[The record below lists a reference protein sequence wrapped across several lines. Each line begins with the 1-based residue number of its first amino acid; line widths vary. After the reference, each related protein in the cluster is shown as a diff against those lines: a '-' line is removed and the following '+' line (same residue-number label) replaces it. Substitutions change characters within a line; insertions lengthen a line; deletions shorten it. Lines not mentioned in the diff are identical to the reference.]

1 MAVVGAVISIWD
13 GKNIECGAVSAHY
26 LRVMGALPHIGT
38 RMRAIAFC
46 FAAVFAVALSPLLTA
61 QAAAAEPEIS
71 VPAGARDVSR
81 EWQAF
86 GRNGKLDAKRV
97 DEAYATVL
105 DELRGY
111 KLVVVPSY
119 LSGLLID
126 AGELGLTDYLRAP
139 IDALKA
145 DGIEAEIAPVDTE
158 ESVAENG
165 RRLTAFI
172 ASSKR
177 PVCIISHSKGGLD
190 TLEFLLRAE
199 PQLRRQ
205 VACWVVLQ
213 SPFGG
218 SPVADLIVGEDWTRG
233 ITEPVLRALGGSG
246 KSIDDLTV
254 EVRTKYM
261 NKHSQYIESIAKSFP
276 IIVLATYLDGTR
288 TPSLHMAPTYHWM
301 KDNGVKSDGLVPL
314 SSALLPGARYV
325 VIPGLDHTDPVAS
338 KPFLGNPVDRV
349 LLWKS
354 LLYLALSDRP
364 T

>member
-1 MAVVGAVISIWD
+1 MFLMVPV
-13 GKNIECGAVSAHY
+13 
-26 LRVMGALPHIGT
+26 
-38 RMRAIAFC
+38 
-46 FAAVFAVALSPLLTA
+46 AAG
-61 QAAAAEPEIS
+61 EPEIT
-71 VPAGARDVSR
+71 VPAGARDVSP

-97 DEAYATVL
+97 DAAYATVL

-111 KLVVVPSY
+111 KIVVVPSY
-119 LSGLLID
+119 LSSLLID
-126 AGELGLTDYLRAP
+126 AGELGLTDYFRAP

-165 RRLTAFI
+165 RRLAAYI

-177 PVCIISHSKGGLD
+177 PVCIVSHSKGGLD
-190 TLEFLLRAE
+190 TLEFLLHAE

-213 SPFGG
+213 APFGG
-218 SPVADLIVGEDWTRG
+218 SPVADLIVEEDWTRG
-233 ITEPVLRALGGSG
+233 IAKPVLRALGGSG

-254 EVRTKYM
+254 AVRKQYM
-261 NKHSQYIESIAKSFP
+261 NENSQYIESIGKSFP
-276 IIVLATYLDGTR
+276 IIALATYLERTQ
-288 TPSLHMAPTYHWM
+288 TPSLHMVPTHRWM
-301 KDNGVKSDGLVPL
+301 IDNGIRNDGLVPL
-314 SSALLPGARYV
+314 SSAILPGARYV

-338 KPFLGNPVDRV
+338 KPFVGNPVDRV

>member
-1 MAVVGAVISIWD
+1 MGAPTHIR
-13 GKNIECGAVSAHY
+13 GRRLAAPFRLAAVSAVT
-26 LRVMGALPHIGT
+26 LL
-38 RMRAIAFC
+38 
-46 FAAVFAVALSPLLTA
+46 PLLTA
-61 QAAAAEPEIS
+61 PLAVAGSDIA
-71 VPAGARDVSR
+71 VPAGARDVSH

-86 GRNGKLDAKRV
+86 KRNGVLDAELV
-97 DEAYATVL
+97 EAAYATVL

-111 KLVVVPSY
+111 KVVVVPSY

-126 AGELGLTDYLRAP
+126 VGALGLTDYFRAP

-145 DGIEAEIAPVDTE
+145 DGIETVMAPIDTE

-165 RRLTAFI
+165 RRLAAYI
-172 ASSKR
+172 AVSKR

-199 PQLRRQ
+199 PQFRRQ

-213 SPFGG
+213 APFGG
-218 SPVADLIVGEDWTRG
+218 SPVADLIVAEDWTRG
-233 ITEPVLRALGGSG
+233 IAKPVLRALGGSG

-254 EVRTKYM
+254 ENRKKYM
-261 NKHSQYIESIAKSFP
+261 SKYAQYIENIGKSFP
-276 IIVLATYLDGTR
+276 IIVLATYLDASQIPT
-288 TPSLHMAPTYHWM
+288 LHMAPTHRWM
-301 KDNGVKSDGLVPL
+301 TDNGIKNDGLVPL
-314 SSALLPGARYV
+314 SSAILPGARYV
-325 VIPGLDHTDPVAS
+325 VIPGLDHTDPIAN
-338 KPFLGNPVDRV
+338 KPFVGNPIDRI